1 LVTWFTFL
9 PSFIFILAGGPLVES
24 THRNLKF
31 TAPLTAITAAV
42 VGVILNLALFF
53 GYHLLWP
60 QGFGGTDAQALS
72 SCQWQDPLCMG
83 FDWRSALIAVG
94 AAVALFKYKRSVMQV
109 IGVCAL
115 IGLAIKT
122 LPI

>member
-1 LVTWFTFL
+1 
-9 PSFIFILAGGPLVES
+9 
-24 THRNLKF
+24 
-31 TAPLTAITAAV
+31 
-42 VGVILNLALFF
+42 LALFF

-60 QGFGGTDAQALS
+60 QGFGVAEAQTLG
-72 SCQWQDPLCMG
+72 SCQWQAPLCMG

-94 AAVALFKYKRSVMQV
+94 AAVALFNYKRSVMQV

-122 LPI
+122 LPL